1 MAALAPSEE
10 RSQTGEGQPWAHTV
24 SRLFPFHIDR
34 FTVRDGELHLE
45 SVLTDPE
52 VDLFVDDFWLEV
64 RNLSNVRESA
74 RSLVATAEAAG
85 RPFGAGEL
93 EARLHFDPLAQ
104 PLRFDLDAEL
114 RRIPV
119 VELNDL
125 FQAYGKVDA
134 EGGEFSAFVE
144 LAAAR
149 GRVEGYVK
157 TLFEGLEILSFDEV
171 DDPGEALE
179 LLWEGLVNVGA
190 EILENQPH
198 DRLATRIPLRGEL
211 GDARTDLV
219 AVALGLLRNALVS
232 ALRPSLDHTIRV
244 HGLTPVEEER
254 T

>member
-1 MAALAPSEE
+1 MPRKA
-10 RSQTGEGQPWAHTV
+10 TGK
-24 SRLFPFHIDR
+24 
-34 FTVRDGELHLE
+34 
-45 SVLTDPE
+45 
-52 VDLFVDDFWLEV
+52 
-64 RNLSNVRESA
+64 
-74 RSLVATAEAAG
+74 LVA
-85 RPFGAGEL
+85 R
-93 EARLHFDPLAQ
+93 Q
-104 PLRFDLDAEL
+104 S
-114 RRIPV
+114 
-119 VELNDL
+119 
-125 FQAYGKVDA
+125 
-134 EGGEFSAFVE
+134 GGPR
-144 LAAAR
+144 AAR
-149 GRVEGYVK
+149 
-157 TLFEGLEILSFDEV
+157 FDEV